1 MPRKL
6 CYNEGMEKEREKAAR
21 NEWCEGGKKRYVLS
35 ATLFTAQQNVLC
47 HKLAISPYTVGK
59 HVQNILHKLGVT
71 NRTQAV
77 SYTLF
82 EGGDLQK

>member
-21 NEWCEGGKKRYVLS
+21 NEWCKGGKKRYVLS

-47 HKLAISPYTVGK
+47 HIPCSSLTHG
-59 HVQNILHKLGVT
+59 
-71 NRTQAV
+71 
-77 SYTLF
+77 
-82 EGGDLQK
+82 